1 MLEPVIYILASGKN
15 GTIYTGVTSNL
26 IKRVFQ
32 HKSGIVDGFSKK
44 YDCKI
49 LVYYEV
55 FNSIEGAISREKQL
69 KNWKREWKI
78 ALIEKENKEWQD
90 LYFEL
95 I

>member
-78 ALIEKENKEWQD
+78 ALIEKENKEW
-90 LYFEL
+90 
-95 I
+95 